1 MSGIL
6 IILLVPIIT
15 ALLCYFSNNRRV
27 IEYIN
32 LIGIAVLSVVSIFP
46 VSSALSS
53 PIYFFRGIFFM
64 DALSAYIL
72 SIVVFVSAAVA
83 IYSVDYM
90 GSEFK
95 EGLIGIKD
103 IRYFYALLHLFIFTM
118 LLAVVSNNIAVFWMA
133 IESTT
138 IVSSLL
144 VGLYKDK
151 ASVEAAWKYIILC
164 TVSLVF
170 GLLGIFIIYYAS
182 ASVLV
187 GEGTLNWTE
196 LREIAHDMNPETMKL
211 AFIFILVGYGAK
223 AGFAPIHNWLP
234 DAHSQAPTPVSALLS
249 GVLIKCAF
257 LGIIRFAILGNECL
271 GISYCG
277 NLLIMSGLI
286 SMGIATAFILLQNDF
301 KRLLAYHSI
310 EHVGII
316 AIGMGIGGFWGIYG
330 SLLHVLNHAI
340 VKTLLF
346 FTTGRVRLRYHT
358 KEIDKV
364 KGAMVVL
371 PVAGTVMLLA
381 ALAIAGSPP
390 FNIFLSEYTILKAA
404 VDGGNWITFS
414 LFTIFAAIIFGGV
427 LNHFGGM
434 VFGKSNIGHVH
445 EKGQKRG
452 SKMSLLV
459 IAVMAVI
466 MLVLGLY
473 IPGFLDEILN
483 KSVKVIT
490 GD

>member
-1 MSGIL
+1 MIGIL
-6 IILLVPIIT
+6 LLIPLIT
-15 ALLCYFSNNRRV
+15 AVLCYSSNNRRV

-32 LIGIAVLSVVSIFP
+32 LTGAAVTAVASMFPISASLSTPIF
-46 VSSALSS
+46 
-53 PIYFFRGIFFM
+53 FFRGMFFM

-72 SIVVFVSAAVA
+72 SIVMFVSVAVA

-95 EGLIGIKD
+95 EGLIGIKES
-103 IRYFYALLHLFIFTM
+103 RHFYALLHLFIFNM
-118 LLAVVSNNIAVFWMA
+118 VLATVSNNIAIFWVA

-144 VGLYKDK
+144 VGFYKDR

-196 LREIAHDMNPETMKL
+196 LREITHDMNPKTIKL
-211 AFIFILVGYGAK
+211 AFLFILVGYGAK

-249 GVLIKCAF
+249 GVLIKCSF
-257 LGIIRFAILGNECL
+257 FGIIRFVILGNESL
-271 GISYCG
+271 ESSYCSHL
-277 NLLIMSGLI
+277 LLIFGLL
-286 SMGIATAFILLQNDF
+286 SMGIATAFILLQNNY
-301 KRLLAYHSI
+301 KRLLAYSSI
-310 EHVGII
+310 EHIGII

-330 SLLHVLNHAI
+330 ALLHMLNHAI
-340 VKTLLF
+340 VKPLLF
-346 FTTGRVRLRYHT
+346 FTTGRVRFKYHT
-358 KEIDKV
+358 TEIGKV
-364 KGAMVVL
+364 KGAIAVL

-404 VDGGNWITFS
+404 IDGGNWITFAFFIAFS
-414 LFTIFAAIIFGGV
+414 TIIFGGV
-427 LNHFGGM
+427 LRHFGGM
-434 VFGKSNIGHVH
+434 AFGKPNIDHEH
-445 EKGQKRG
+445 EKEKNGDN
-452 SKMSLLV
+452 KMSLIV
-459 IAVMAVI
+459 IVVMVAI

-473 IPGFLDEILN
+473 IPGFLNEMLN
-483 KSVKVIT
+483 NSVKVIT
-490 GD
+490 GK

>member
-1 MSGIL
+1 MIGIL
-6 IILLVPIIT
+6 LLIPLIT
-15 ALLCYFSNNRRV
+15 AVLCYFSNNRRV

-32 LIGIAVLSVVSIFP
+32 LVGAAIIAVTSIFP
-46 VSSALSS
+46 ISASLST
-53 PIYFFRGIFFM
+53 PIFFFRGMFFM

-72 SIVVFVSAAVA
+72 SIVMFVSVAAA

-95 EGLIGIKD
+95 EGLIGIKE
-103 IRYFYALLHLFIFTM
+103 IRYFYALLYLFIFTM
-118 LLAVVSNNIAVFWMA
+118 VLAVVSNNIAIFWMA

-144 VGLYKDK
+144 VGFYKDR

-196 LREIAHDMNPETMKL
+196 LREITHDMNPKTIKL
-211 AFIFILVGYGAK
+211 AFLFILVGYGAK

-249 GVLIKCAF
+249 GVLIKCSF
-257 LGIIRFAILGNECL
+257 FGIIRFVILGNESL
-271 GISYCG
+271 ESSYCSHL
-277 NLLIMSGLI
+277 LLIFGLL
-286 SMGIATAFILLQNDF
+286 SMGIATAFILLQNNY
-301 KRLLAYHSI
+301 KRLLAYSSI
-310 EHVGII
+310 EHIGII

-330 SLLHVLNHAI
+330 ALLHMLNHAI
-340 VKTLLF
+340 VKPLLF
-346 FTTGRVRLRYHT
+346 FTTGRVRLKYHT
-358 KEIDKV
+358 TEIGKV
-364 KGAMVVL
+364 KGAITVL

-404 VDGGNWITFS
+404 IDGGNWITFA
-414 LFTIFAAIIFGGV
+414 LFIAFSTIIFGGM
-427 LNHFGGM
+427 LRHFGGM
-434 VFGKSNIGHVH
+434 AFGKPNIDHEH
-445 EKGQKRG
+445 EKEKNGDN
-452 SKMSLLV
+452 KMSLIV
-459 IAVMAVI
+459 IVVMVVI

-473 IPGFLDEILN
+473 IPGFLNEMLN
-483 KSVKVIT
+483 NSVKIIT
-490 GD
+490 GE